1 MVNAV
6 ERGNALL
13 DGPERGRRSTGPALG
28 AVVVL
33 ACLLAGQ
40 YLAGLVLFPLLGASP
55 LAVLRGDVG
64 PVDQA
69 AMLLTGAGALVLLAL
84 WLRFRE
90 VRPFGSLGFPLARRV
105 PAVLL
110 GGAAVAAVALS
121 LPVAI
126 NLLSGQYEVRAAGA
140 SAVVLALLPVF
151 AVQASTEEVL
161 TRGYLLQVT
170 HRRWGL
176 PAALAVQ
183 AVLFALLHV
192 TNLEISVIALV
203 NILLIG
209 VLLGLWAVAEGGLW
223 GVCAFHTVWN
233 WAQGNVYGIEVSGMD
248 LGTTWWDVSA
258 DPAGATPITGGGF
271 GVEGSAITTL
281 VLAALLTAVVLV
293 LRRARPAAAGQSR

>member
-1 MVNAV
+1 MNAA
-6 ERGNALL
+6 ERSNALL
-13 DGPERGRRSTGPALG
+13 DGPARGRRITGPVLG
-28 AVVVL
+28 VVVVL

-40 YLAGLVLFPLLGASP
+40 YLTGLVLYPLLGASP
-55 LAVLRGDVG
+55 LAVLRGGVG

-69 AMLLTGAGALVLLAL
+69 AMLLSGAGALVLLAL
-84 WLRFRE
+84 WLRFKE
-90 VRPFGSLGFPLARRV
+90 ARPFGSLGFPATRRV

-110 GGAAVAAVALS
+110 VGAAVAAVALS

-126 NLLSGQYEVRAAGA
+126 NLLGGQYEVRAVSA
-140 SAVVLALLPVF
+140 SAMVLALLLAF

-161 TRGYLLQVT
+161 TRGYLLQIT

-183 AVLFALLHV
+183 AVLFTLLHV
-192 TNLEISVIALV
+192 TNLEVSVIALV

-209 VLLGLWAVAEGGLW
+209 VLLGFWAVTEGGLW

-258 DPAGATPITGGGF
+258 DPAGAAPITGGGF

-281 VLAALLTAVVLV
+281 VLAALLVAVVLV
-293 LRRARPAAAGQSR
+293 RRRARTAGVGDSR